1 MGELISTKNKKEA
14 QAGNAWSNIL
24 PKSSQA
30 SKKKTPQTDANS
42 ASLCSKLT
50 AVNADFALI
59 FSPCTEDR
67 QKNDGQ
73 KSENYGESV
82 KKETVIGDGDFFP

>member
-1 MGELISTKNKKEA
+1 MHGRTFSPNPRKRA
-14 QAGNAWSNIL
+14 
-24 PKSSQA
+24 
-30 SKKKTPQTDANS
+30 KKKTPQTDANS